1 MLFHCQAC
9 PTTFCFECCPD
20 EYKDQPSRTKEHE
33 LVAKDLEEKGM
44 TNLQSWLFF
53 TCEDCVPV
61 VEERR
66 KLREEQ
72 ERQRQER
79 LREIAAARERQEQE
93 RVEAERRRQQAIYQ
107 LQELRRQ
114 QFERE
119 QQERQR
125 QMEAQRQL
133 LHVHQ
138 MQQMQMPRP
147 VLVRTDHTAELTQT
161 PPCAGSSIKVVIF
174 AGIKARA
181 KYCQA
186 Y

>member
-1 MLFHCQAC
+1 MKEIAWAKQ
-9 PTTFCFECCPD
+9 PGRCPD

-79 LREIAAARERQEQE
+79 LREIAAARERQE
-93 RVEAERRRQQAIYQ
+93 ASASY
-107 LQELRRQ
+107 LS
-114 QFERE
+114 
-119 QQERQR
+119 
-125 QMEAQRQL
+125 
-133 LHVHQ
+133 
-138 MQQMQMPRP
+138 
-147 VLVRTDHTAELTQT
+147 TSGTAEAT
-161 PPCAGSSIKVVIF
+161 I
-174 AGIKARA
+174 
-181 KYCQA
+181 
-186 Y
+186 